1 MNVVIDIDNVDY
13 EYIKNGCIIPIK
25 IDNHIYDA
33 IRNGTPL
40 PKGHGDLIDVDELSV
55 HEITVCYGYDW
66 EIGENTYCDRK
77 VVYLD
82 DIYGADIII
91 PADKNRI

>member
-1 MNVVIDIDNVDY
+1 MQIVIDIPKGRY
-13 EYIKNGCIIPIK
+13 EDILSGKEVTIYQCDIRDVLKNGI
-25 IDNHIYDA
+25 
-33 IRNGTPL
+33 PL
-40 PKGHGDLIDVDELSV
+40 PEGHGDLIDVDELSV
-55 HEITVCYGYDW
+55 HEITVCYGYNW